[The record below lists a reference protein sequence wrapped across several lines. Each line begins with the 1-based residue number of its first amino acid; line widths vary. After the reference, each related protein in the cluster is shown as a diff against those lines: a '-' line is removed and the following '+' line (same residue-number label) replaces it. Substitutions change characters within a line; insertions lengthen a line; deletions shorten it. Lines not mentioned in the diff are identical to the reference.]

1 MKTQSLKAYLRLI
14 QGFLSCPHGEEWT
27 LLQHNEQVVNPELV
41 QVMEQVAQQ
50 LYQEGKSEAAK
61 FLIHWA
67 GQLNHIFEQ
76 AVHVHSKDE
85 QSQAYLQL
93 IKALL
98 DCPSGK
104 EAEILTAN
112 QELIDPRLVRMMK
125 QVATQMA
132 AQGDREMALF
142 LSNLAA

>member
-1 MKTQSLKAYLRLI
+1 
-14 QGFLSCPHGEEWT
+14 
-27 LLQHNEQVVNPELV
+27 
-41 QVMEQVAQQ
+41 MEQVAQQ